1 MDIKKILVFAI
12 IALAVFSCLSVVSA
26 GLFDFLIGDQFL
38 QGDDSQVKIPGNF
51 TIDDKNF
58 VAVRDD
64 MNITFT
70 PIIGSDEASQNQFF
84 SAIKANGKDSGYENV
99 TNKTVN
105 GYTVQEFAA
114 HPDKLKNVSTPK
126 EYSGNEESWTEYSP
140 AAAGYFD
147 GPVDHFRSVTFMKDG
162 KQHVLVFFTNNA
174 TVNLYTP
181 EIEGIIDSI
190 GPIEK

>member
-1 MDIKKILVFAI
+1 MSKSNIVLHQPEIPQNTGNVARTCAATGASLH
-12 IALAVFSCLSVVSA
+12 
-26 GLFDFLIGDQFL
+26 LIRPLG
-38 QGDDSQVKIPGNF
+38 F

-84 SAIKANGKDSGYENV
+84 SAIKANGKDAGYENV

-147 GPVDHFRSVTFMKDG
+147 GPIDHFRSVTFMKDG
-162 KQHVLVFFTNNA
+162 KQHVLMFFTNNA

-190 GPIEK
+190 GPIENK

>member
-1 MDIKKILVFAI
+1 MDIKKIVVFAVI
-12 IALAVFSCLSVVSA
+12 VLAVFSCLNIVSA
-26 GLFDFLIGDQFL
+26 GLFDFLMGDQYL
-38 QGDDSQVKIPGNF
+38 QGDDVQVKIPNNF
-51 TIDDKNF
+51 TIDDKL

-70 PIIGSDEASQNQFF
+70 PVIGSDENAENQFF
-84 SAIKANGKDSGYENV
+84 TAINTNGKDAGYENV

-105 GYTVQEFAA
+105 GYTIHDFAA

-126 EYSGNEESWTEYSP
+126 VVQGNQETWNEYSP
-140 AAAGYFD
+140 ASVAYFD

-162 KQHVLVFFTNNA
+162 KQHILTFFTNNA
-174 TVNLYTP
+174 TVSLYTP

-190 GPIEK
+190 GPIE